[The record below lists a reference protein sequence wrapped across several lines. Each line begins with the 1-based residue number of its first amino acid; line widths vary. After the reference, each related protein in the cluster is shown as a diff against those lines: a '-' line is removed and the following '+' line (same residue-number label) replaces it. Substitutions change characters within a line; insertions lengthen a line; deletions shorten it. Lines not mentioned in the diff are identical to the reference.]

1 VVLPNFE
8 GGGKP
13 SPLDLPPPLWRRL
26 SAAVVPGRS
35 TGQAGSTDGGG
46 LRQKPLPPTPP
57 AARSPTRWSFTGTAP
72 RSLVAVCAV
81 IGLLFAAPLLYL
93 IWRNVTGDED
103 LVDLYLSEA
112 TLVPLRNTLAL
123 AVATA
128 LSTAIVGTGL
138 AWLTTR
144 SDLPL
149 RRLWA
154 ALSPLPLVFPSFVG
168 GLALMAA
175 VAPGGLLDAPLGWV
189 GVEATRPEGFWGAW
203 LVLTLF
209 TTPYVLLP
217 VAARLVAL
225 PPSLEESA
233 RLLGRRP
240 WGVFRTVVLPQISGA
255 IAAGAL
261 LVFLYTVSD
270 FGVVVLLR
278 YETLTRAI
286 YTNRL
291 LDRDQSAALSLL
303 LAVVALAVVAGER
316 TIARRRHRGTLEGVP
331 TARPLRVPLGRWR
344 LPALVAV
351 LAWVGLALGGPLAS
365 LGLWAWRGLTGET
378 SNLASGDRALG
389 DLVEPALNTAGISLV
404 TALVAIA
411 VLLPLAYLSA
421 RHRARAADLANGL
434 VATGFGLPALVVALS
449 LVFWSRQLPEAWGL
463 YQSFTMLV
471 FAYVVHLGAQ
481 SLRTAQVAVGSVP
494 RRLDES
500 ARVLGAGRLRR
511 FATVEL
517 PLMLPGLAAG
527 AGLVLLSTM
536 KELPITLLTSPLG
549 FETLATRIWEDAEAV
564 FLAEAGLASLV
575 LVALSGVLTWLL
587 VVRRTE
593 RVA

>member
-1 VVLPNFE
+1 VTLTDVAPKPA
-8 GGGKP
+8 GGASPAGRPP
-13 SPLDLPPPLWRRL
+13 S
-26 SAAVVPGRS
+26 
-35 TGQAGSTDGGG
+35 
-46 LRQKPLPPTPP
+46 
-57 AARSPTRWSFTGTAP
+57 GTAP
-72 RSLVAVCAV
+72 RSLVLVCAAV
-81 IGLLFAAPLLYL
+81 GLLFGAPLLYL
-93 IWRNVTGDED
+93 IWRNITGDED
-103 LVDLYLSEA
+103 LVELYLSRT
-112 TLVPLRNTLAL
+112 TLVPLRNTLGL
-123 AVATA
+123 AVATS
-128 LSTAIVGTGL
+128 LSAAIAGTGL

-144 SDLPL
+144 TDLPL

-154 ALSPLPLVFPSFVG
+154 ALAPLPLVFPSFVG
-168 GLALMAA
+168 ALAFTAA
-175 VAPGGLLDAPLGWV
+175 VSRHGLLDSPLGWV
-189 GVEATRPEGFWGAW
+189 GVEAVRPEGFWGAW

-240 WGVFRTVVLPQISGA
+240 WAVFRTVVLPQIGGA
-255 IAAGAL
+255 IGAGAL
-261 LVFLYTVSD
+261 LVFLYAVSD

-278 YETLTRAI
+278 YDTLTRAI
-286 YTNRL
+286 YSNRL
-291 LDRDQSAALSLL
+291 RDSDQSAALSLL
-303 LAVVALAVVAGER
+303 LAVVALTVVAGER
-316 TIARRRHRGTLEGVP
+316 ALARRRHRGPLEGVRA
-331 TARPLRVPLGRWR
+331 ARPLRVALGRWR
-344 LPALVAV
+344 VPALAAV
-351 LAWVGLALGGPLAS
+351 IAWVGLALGAPLAS
-365 LGLWAWRGLTGET
+365 LGLWAWRGLSGQT
-378 SNLASGDRALG
+378 SSLASGDRGLG

-481 SLRTAQVAVGSVP
+481 SLRAAQVAVGSVP

-500 ARVLGAGRLRR
+500 ARMLGAGRLRR
-511 FATVEL
+511 FATIEL

-549 FETLATRIWEDAEAV
+549 FETLATRIWEDVEAV
-564 FLAEAGLASLV
+564 FFAEAALASLV
-575 LVALSGVLTWLL
+575 LVALSGALTWLL

-593 RVA
+593 RLA

>member
-1 VVLPNFE
+1 MT
-8 GGGKP
+8 
-13 SPLDLPPPLWRRL
+13 R
-26 SAAVVPGRS
+26 
-35 TGQAGSTDGGG
+35 
-46 LRQKPLPPTPP
+46 PTT
-57 AARSPTRWSFTGTAP
+57 ARSERFAGTAP
-72 RSLVAVCAV
+72 RSLVVVCAV
-81 IGLLFAAPLLYL
+81 VGLLFAAPLLYL
-93 IWRNVTGDED
+93 IWRNVTGNEH
-103 LVDLYLSEA
+103 LVGLYTSRA
-112 TLVPLRNTLAL
+112 TLLPLRNTLGL

-128 LSTAIVGTGL
+128 LSTAVVGTGL

-144 SDLPL
+144 TDLPL

-154 ALSPLPLVFPSFVG
+154 ALAPLPLVFPSFVG

-175 VAPGGLLDAPLGWV
+175 VAPGGLLDGPLGWV
-189 GVEATRPEGFWGAW
+189 GLDATRPEGFWGAW

-217 VAARLVAL
+217 VAARLMAL

-240 WGVFRTVVLPQISGA
+240 PAVFRTVVLPQISGA
-255 IAAGAL
+255 IGAGAL

-291 LDRDQSAALSLL
+291 LDRDQAAALSLL

-316 TIARRRHRGTLEGVP
+316 RLGRRRHRGPLEAIGAV
-331 TARPLRVPLGRWR
+331 RPLRVPLGRWR
-344 LPALVAV
+344 GPALAAV
-351 LAWVGLALGGPLAS
+351 VAWVGLALGGPLTS
-365 LGLWAWRGLTGET
+365 LGLWAWRGLSGET
-378 SNLASGDRALG
+378 SSLASGDHGLA
-389 DLVEPALNTAGISLV
+389 DLVDPALNTVGISLV

-411 VLLPLAYLSA
+411 ALLPLAYLSA
-421 RHRARAADLANGL
+421 RHWARAADLANGL
-434 VATGFGLPALVVALS
+434 VATGFALPALVVALS

-494 RRLDES
+494 RRVDES
-500 ARVLGAGRLRR
+500 ARMLGAGRIRR
-511 FATVEL
+511 FATIEL
-517 PLMLPGLAAG
+517 PLMWPGLAAG
-527 AGLVLLSTM
+527 GGLVLLSTM
-536 KELPITLLTSPLG
+536 KELPITLVTAPVG

-575 LVALSGVLTWLL
+575 LVALSGILTWLL

>member
-1 VVLPNFE
+1 VV
-8 GGGKP
+8 
-13 SPLDLPPPLWRRL
+13 
-26 SAAVVPGRS
+26 A
-35 TGQAGSTDGGG
+35 
-46 LRQKPLPPTPP
+46 
-57 AARSPTRWSFTGTAP
+57 
-72 RSLVAVCAV
+72 CAV

-93 IWRNVTGDED
+93 IWRNVTGGED
-103 LVDLYLSEA
+103 LVDLYLSPA
-112 TLVPLRNTLAL
+112 TLVPLRNTLLL

-128 LSTAIVGTGL
+128 LSTATVGTGL

-144 SDLPL
+144 TDLPL

-154 ALSPLPLVFPSFVG
+154 ALAPLPLVFPSFVG
-168 GLALMAA
+168 ALAFTAA
-175 VAPGGLLDAPLGWV
+175 VSRRGLLDSPLGWV

-240 WGVFRTVVLPQISGA
+240 WDVFRTVVLPQISGA
-255 IAAGAL
+255 IGAGAL

-316 TIARRRHRGTLEGVP
+316 TVARRWGRGTPEGVR
-331 TARPLRVPLGRWR
+331 TARPLHVPLGRWR
-344 LPALVAV
+344 APALAAV
-351 LAWVGLALGGPLAS
+351 LAWVGLALGAPLAS
-365 LGLWAWRGLTGET
+365 LGLWAWRGLTGKT
-378 SNLASGDRALG
+378 SSLASGDRALG

-404 TALVAIA
+404 TAVVAII

-500 ARVLGAGRLRR
+500 ARVLGAGRIRR

-536 KELPITLLTSPLG
+536 KELPITLLTRPIG
-549 FETLATRIWEDAEAV
+549 FETLATQIWEDAEAV

-575 LVALSGVLTWLL
+575 LVALSGILTWLL

-593 RVA
+593 RLA

>member
-1 VVLPNFE
+1 VASPETQLAAA
-8 GGGKP
+8 GG
-13 SPLDLPPPLWRRL
+13 PL
-26 SAAVVPGRS
+26 
-35 TGQAGSTDGGG
+35 T
-46 LRQKPLPPTPP
+46 PPTT
-57 AARSPTRWSFTGTAP
+57 ARSGRFAGTAP
-72 RSLVAVCAV
+72 RSLVSVCAV

-93 IWRNVTGDED
+93 VWRNVTGDED
-103 LVDLYLSEA
+103 LVDLYLSRA
-112 TLVPLRNTLAL
+112 TLVPLRNTLLL
-123 AVATA
+123 AVATS
-128 LSTAIVGTGL
+128 LSTAVVGTGL

-144 SDLPL
+144 TDLPL
-149 RRLWA
+149 RSLWA
-154 ALSPLPLVFPSFVG
+154 GLAPLSLVFPSFVG
-168 GLALMAA
+168 ALALMAA
-175 VAPGGLLDAPLGWV
+175 VAPGGLLDGTLGLV
-189 GVEATRPEGFWGAW
+189 GVGTIRPEGLWGAW

-240 WGVFRTVVLPQISGA
+240 WAVFRTVVLPQISGA
-255 IAAGAL
+255 IGAGAL

-278 YETLTRAI
+278 YETLTQAI

-291 LDRDQSAALSLL
+291 LDREKSAALSLL
-303 LAVVALAVVAGER
+303 LAVVALAVVGGER
-316 TIARRRHRGTLEGVP
+316 ILSRHRRRGTIEAVR
-331 TARPLRVPLGRWR
+331 TARPLRVPLGCWR
-344 LPALVAV
+344 VPALAAV
-351 LAWVGLALGGPLAS
+351 GAWLGLALGGPLAS
-365 LGLWAWRGLTGET
+365 LGLWGWRGLTGEP
-378 SNLASGDRALG
+378 SSLASGDGGLG
-389 DLVEPALNTAGISLV
+389 ELVQPALNTTGISLV

-411 VLLPLAYLSA
+411 ILLPLAYLSA
-421 RHRARAADLANGL
+421 RHRARVAGLTNGL

-449 LVFWSRQLPEAWGL
+449 LVFWSRQLPESWGF

-481 SLRTAQVAVGSVP
+481 SLGAAQVAVGSVP

-500 ARVLGAGRLRR
+500 ARMLGAGRIRR

-536 KELPITLLTSPLG
+536 KELPITLLMSPVG

-564 FLAEAGLASLV
+564 FLAEAGLASLA
-575 LVALSGVLTWLL
+575 LVALSGILTWLL
-587 VVRRTE
+587 VVRRQE
-593 RVA
+593 RLA

>member
-1 VVLPNFE
+1 VV
-8 GGGKP
+8 
-13 SPLDLPPPLWRRL
+13 
-26 SAAVVPGRS
+26 
-35 TGQAGSTDGGG
+35 
-46 LRQKPLPPTPP
+46 
-57 AARSPTRWSFTGTAP
+57 
-72 RSLVAVCAV
+72 VCAIV
-81 IGLLFAAPLLYL
+81 GLLFAAPLLYL
-93 IWRNVTGDED
+93 VWRNLIGDED
-103 LVDLYLSEA
+103 LLELYLSRA
-112 TLVPLRNTLAL
+112 TLVPLRNTLVL
-123 AVATA
+123 ATA
-128 LSTAIVGTGL
+128 TAASTAAIGTGL

-144 SDLPL
+144 TDLPG

-154 ALSPLPLVFPSFVG
+154 VLGPLPLVFPSFVG
-168 GLALMAA
+168 ALALLAA
-175 VAPGGLLDAPLGWV
+175 VAPGGLLDEPLGWV
-189 GVEATRPEGFWGAW
+189 GIEATRPEGFWGAW

-209 TTPYVLLP
+209 TTPYVMLP
-217 VAARLVAL
+217 VAARLTSL

-240 WGVFRTVVLPQISGA
+240 AAVFRSVVLPQVSSA
-255 IAAGAL
+255 IGAGAL

-291 LDRDQSAALSLL
+291 LDRDKSAALSLL
-303 LAVVALAVVAGER
+303 LAVVALLVVAGER
-316 TIARRRHRGTLEGVP
+316 ALARRRAPVEGMR
-331 TARPLRVPLGRWR
+331 AERPLHVPLGRWR
-344 LPALVAV
+344 WPALAAVVA
-351 LAWVGLALGGPLAS
+351 WIGLALGGPLAS

-378 SNLASGDRALG
+378 SSLAGGGGGLA
-389 DLVEPALNTAGISLV
+389 DLVEPALNTAGIGVV
-404 TALVAIA
+404 TAVVAVA
-411 VLLPLAYLSA
+411 VLLPLAYLA
-421 RHRARAADLANGL
+421 TRHRAPVADAANGL
-434 VATGFGLPALVVALS
+434 VASGFALPGLVVALAV
-449 LVFWSRQLPEAWGL
+449 VFWGRQLPEAWGL

-481 SLRTAQVAVGSVP
+481 SLRAAQVAVGSVP

-500 ARVLGAGRLRR
+500 ARMLGATRPRR
-511 FATVEL
+511 FATIDL

-527 AGLVLLSTM
+527 GGLVLLSTM

-549 FETLATRIWEDAEAV
+549 FETLATHIWADAEAV

-593 RVA
+593 RLA

>member
-1 VVLPNFE
+1 V
-8 GGGKP
+8 
-13 SPLDLPPPLWRRL
+13 
-26 SAAVVPGRS
+26 
-35 TGQAGSTDGGG
+35 
-46 LRQKPLPPTPP
+46 
-57 AARSPTRWSFTGTAP
+57 
-72 RSLVAVCAV
+72 
-81 IGLLFAAPLLYL
+81 GLLFAAPLLYL
-93 IWRNVTGDED
+93 IWRNITGDED
-103 LVDLYLSEA
+103 LVDLYLSRA
-112 TLVPLRNTLAL
+112 TLVPLRNTLVL
-123 AVATA
+123 AVATS
-128 LSTAIVGTGL
+128 LSAAVVGTGL

-144 SDLPL
+144 TDLPA

-154 ALSPLPLVFPSFVG
+154 VLAPLPLVFPSFVG
-168 GLALMAA
+168 ALAFTAA
-175 VAPGGLLDAPLGWV
+175 VSRRGLLDSPLGWV
-189 GVEATRPEGFWGAW
+189 GVEAVRPEGFWGAW

-240 WGVFRTVVLPQISGA
+240 WAVFLSVVLPQISGA
-255 IAAGAL
+255 IGAGAL

-286 YTNRL
+286 YTNRQ
-291 LDRDQSAALSLL
+291 LDRDQSLALSLL
-303 LAVVALAVVAGER
+303 LAVVALVVVAGER
-316 TIARRRHRGTLEGVP
+316 TLARRRGDRLGGVR
-331 TARPLRVPLGRWR
+331 AGRPLRVPLGRWR
-344 LPALVAV
+344 WPALAV
-351 LAWVGLALGGPLAS
+351 VIAWVGLALGGPLAS
-365 LGLWAWRGLTGET
+365 LGLWAWRGLTGDT
-378 SNLASGDRALG
+378 SSLASGDRGLG
-389 DLVEPALNTAGISLV
+389 DLVEPALNTVGISLV

-481 SLRTAQVAVGSVP
+481 SLRAAQVAVGSVP

-500 ARVLGAGRLRR
+500 ARMLGAGRLRR
-511 FATVEL
+511 FVTIEL

-575 LVALSGVLTWLL
+575 LVALSGILTWLL

-593 RVA
+593 RLA